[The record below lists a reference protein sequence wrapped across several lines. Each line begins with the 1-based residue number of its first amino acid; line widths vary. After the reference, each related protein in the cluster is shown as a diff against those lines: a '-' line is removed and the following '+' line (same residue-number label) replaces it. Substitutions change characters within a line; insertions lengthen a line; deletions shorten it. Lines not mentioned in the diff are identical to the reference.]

1 MYGLGSEEV
10 EFCDKYSSC
19 PLFFLFVC
27 VKYSEHERFYVAAV
41 DITTLTF

>member
-19 PLFFLFVC
+19 HFFVC
-27 VKYSEHERFYVAAV
+27 VCVSDSQHERFYIAAV
-41 DITTLTF
+41 FIVTLI